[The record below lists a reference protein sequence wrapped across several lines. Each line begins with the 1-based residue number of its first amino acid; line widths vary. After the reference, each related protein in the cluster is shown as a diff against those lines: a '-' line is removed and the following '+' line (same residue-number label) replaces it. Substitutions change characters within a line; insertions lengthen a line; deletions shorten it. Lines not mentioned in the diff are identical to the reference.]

1 MKHCTSNLINGAP
14 RPMDMSYIQT
24 KEGKSYLSF
33 LSFSWG
39 LAAEVDIESEQIR
52 FLGGARFTIWSLYS
66 LLKMDSSQA
75 KISYKQIDIE
85 SNPKD
90 RSKHRYLKKGYWCGV
105 LGIDDDISEASDSNL
120 VDLDSKSVFPLPTS
134 VELASVQPSQ
144 LENILQE
151 PPIDT
156 SLSTSDG
163 WNVIEDKFVMG
174 MVLSKPWLAKDVYM
188 APQFKGLDDGV
199 MWLIMIR
206 HGISRDRM
214 LQLMM
219 SFSDGGHIQFPEVE
233 MIPVTAVR
241 LEPRVDSGVMMVDGE
256 QIEHGPIQAEV
267 LPSFSNIVC

>member
-1 MKHCTSNLINGAP
+1 M
-14 RPMDMSYIQT
+14 
-24 KEGKSYLSF
+24 
-33 LSFSWG
+33 
-39 LAAEVDIESEQIR
+39 
-52 FLGGARFTIWSLYS
+52 
-66 LLKMDSSQA
+66 
-75 KISYKQIDIE
+75 
-85 SNPKD
+85 
-90 RSKHRYLKKGYWCGV
+90 
-105 LGIDDDISEASDSNL
+105 
-120 VDLDSKSVFPLPTS
+120 PTS

-163 WNVIEDKFVMG
+163 WNVIEDKFVMV

-241 LEPRVDSGVMMVDGE
+241 LEPKVESGVMMVDGE

-267 LPSFSNIVC
+267 LPSFSNIVY